1 MSPTIS
7 TASPLPGPE
16 APLPVRAS
24 DAERDRT
31 VELLRE
37 HWLAGRLAL
46 AEFEARS
53 AEAWRALY
61 VADLWA
67 AVREL
72 PVPAPPLPVPVAPP
86 ARPSRAPGAVPSLVL
101 GATGTALLLLS
112 FGFLFLLTLPLTV
125 TAWALG
131 RGARRRTADGDDGR
145 TVAITGEVL
154 GIVGT
159 ALACLML
166 AACAAVVTAA

>member
-1 MSPTIS
+1 MTSTIS
-7 TASPLPGPE
+7 TVSPSPT
-16 APLPVRAS
+16 APVPVRVS
-24 DAERDRT
+24 DVERDRT

-37 HWLAGRLAL
+37 HWMAGRLTL
-46 AEFEARS
+46 PEFEARA
-53 AEAWRALY
+53 AEACRALY
-61 VADLWA
+61 VVDLWA

-72 PVPAPPLPVPVAPP
+72 PVAMPVPPP
-86 ARPSRAPGAVPSLVL
+86 ARSSRVPGAVASVVL

-131 RGARRRTADGDDGR
+131 RGARRRTTEGDDGR
-145 TVAITGEVL
+145 ALAITGEVL

-159 ALACLML
+159 GLACLML
-166 AACAAVVTAA
+166 AACATFVAAA

>member
-1 MSPTIS
+1 MTSILS
-7 TASPLPGPE
+7 TPNPLPTGG

-24 DAERDRT
+24 DADRDRT

-37 HWLAGRLAL
+37 HWVAGRLTL
-46 AEFEARS
+46 PEFEARA
-53 AEAWRALY
+53 AEACRALY

-72 PVPAPPLPVPVAPP
+72 PVAMPAPPP
-86 ARPSRAPGAVPSLVL
+86 ARSARAPGAVASVVL

-131 RGARRRTADGDDGR
+131 RRARRRTPNGDEGR
-145 TVAITGEVL
+145 TLAIAGEVL

-159 ALACLML
+159 VIACLML
-166 AACAAVVTAA
+166 AACAAFVTAG

>member
-1 MSPTIS
+1 MTSTIS
-7 TASPLPGPE
+7 TVSPPPTGPV
-16 APLPVRAS
+16 PVRVS
-24 DAERDRT
+24 DVERDRT

-37 HWLAGRLAL
+37 HWMAGRLTL
-46 AEFEARS
+46 AEFEVRA

-72 PVPAPPLPVPVAPP
+72 PVPVPVPPP
-86 ARPSRAPGAVPSLVL
+86 ARPPRAPGAVASVVF

-131 RGARRRTADGDDGR
+131 RGARRRTAEGGDGR
-145 TVAITGEVL
+145 ALAITGEVL

-159 ALACLML
+159 GLACLML
-166 AACAAVVTAA
+166 AACATFVAAA